1 MAAVRDDDLPA
12 RLHGANQQVGLRLRD
27 EGVILTPDG
36 CDRAGARD
44 YAAFPGFFSLEP
56 S

>member
-1 MAAVRDDDLPA
+1 MAKDQKLEVWAKDMEDGSRV
-12 RLHGANQQVGLRLRD
+12 VGLFN
-27 EGVILTPDG
+27 G
-36 CDRAGARD
+36 CDRAGAKD